1 MKVYKRKQWNNL
13 LQLAWHNASTIKA
26 ETKLIAHSAVPEP
39 DCWLTVTSSE
49 GCPQVLT
56 IWAGKI
62 AAGTQPTGTGE
73 RPASES
79 LLVYD
84 RPLLAS
90 TKTWLTSGTHSWGK
104 SQKN

>member
-13 LQLAWHNASTIKA
+13 LQLAWHNASTIKP

-39 DCWLTVTSSE
+39 DYWLTVTSSE
-49 GCPQVLT
+49 GCSQVQVMLT
-56 IWAGKI
+56 TRAGKI

-79 LLVYD
+79 LPVYD
-84 RPLLAS
+84 RPLLS
-90 TKTWLTSGTHSWGK
+90 
-104 SQKN
+104 NIY